1 MNRRKWSLIL
11 ALYWLVMG
19 VAWAQE
25 LQVLRLGIDDCV
37 AIALEQSAQVV
48 QGRFN
53 VESAAIQVENARNAF
68 LPSMSTSYGMSR
80 SLSGPREGSFVDPA
94 TGEITSTLGESTT
107 SGSQSLGASFGM
119 DL

>member
-1 MNRRKWSLIL
+1 MNRCEWSLIF

-25 LQVLRLGIDDCV
+25 PHVLRLGIDDCV

-68 LPSMSTSYGMSR
+68 LPSMSTSYGMS
-80 SLSGPREGSFVDPA
+80 
-94 TGEITSTLGESTT
+94 
-107 SGSQSLGASFGM
+107 Q
-119 DL
+119 